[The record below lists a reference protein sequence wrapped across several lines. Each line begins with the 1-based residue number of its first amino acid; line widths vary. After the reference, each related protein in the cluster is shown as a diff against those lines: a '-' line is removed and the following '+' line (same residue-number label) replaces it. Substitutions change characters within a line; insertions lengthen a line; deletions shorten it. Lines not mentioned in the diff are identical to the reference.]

1 MFSERALIDSK
12 NSGHGQITE
21 STVTEFNMYM
31 YVFEDTVYVF

>member
-21 STVTEFNMYM
+21 STVTEFMYM
-31 YVFEDTVYVF
+31 YVFEDTMYVF

>member
-21 STVTEFNMYM
+21 STITEFNMYM
-31 YVFEDTVYVF
+31 YVFEDTMYVF